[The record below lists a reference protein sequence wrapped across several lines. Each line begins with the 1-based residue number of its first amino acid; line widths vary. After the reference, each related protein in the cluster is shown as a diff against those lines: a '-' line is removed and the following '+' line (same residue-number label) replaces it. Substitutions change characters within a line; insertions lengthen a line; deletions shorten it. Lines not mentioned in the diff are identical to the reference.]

1 MSDITLASEPRTELG
16 SGPSGRLRKA
26 GKVPA
31 VVYGLG
37 TDPVAISVPALELA
51 HVLSSESGANTL
63 ISLDVD
69 GESVLTL
76 ARQIHRH
83 PTRGEFVHVDFVRI
97 RRDVA
102 VSAEIPV
109 NLTGEPKG
117 VKDGGLL
124 EQLLFSVTIE
134 AMPGNIP
141 VAIEH
146 DITKLEIGDQVLIA
160 GLALPDGV
168 TSPMDEAQVVAQI
181 TARRSAAGR
190 GAAAGGD
197 EGDGEG
203 DEGAGAPAAS
213 APDAEPEAEP
223 EGDGE

>member
-1 MSDITLASEPRTELG
+1 MPDITLATQSRTELG
-16 SGPSGRLRKA
+16 SRPSGRLRRA
-26 GKVPA
+26 GQVPA

-37 TDPVAISVPALELA
+37 ADPVSISVPALELA
-51 HVLSSESGANTL
+51 HVLAGESGANTL
-63 ISLDVD
+63 INLDVN
-69 GESVLTL
+69 GERVLTL

-102 VSAEIPV
+102 VSADIPV

-124 EQLLFSVTIE
+124 EQLLFSVAIE

-141 VAIEH
+141 VSIDH
-146 DITKLEIGDQVLIA
+146 DITDLEIGDQVLVG

-168 TSPMDEAQVVAQI
+168 TSPMDEAQVVVQV

-190 GAAAGGD
+190 PGA
-197 EGDGEG
+197 EGEEGEG
-203 DEGAGAPAAS
+203 EEGEAAPAAS
-213 APDAEPEAEP
+213 ASAPAEP

>member
-1 MSDITLASEPRTELG
+1 MPDITLASEPRTELG
-16 SGPSGRLRKA
+16 SGPSGRLRKT

-37 TDPVAISVPALELA
+37 TDPVSITVPARELS
-51 HVLSSESGANTL
+51 HVLGGESGANTL
-63 ISLDVD
+63 ITLDLD

-97 RRDVA
+97 SRDVS

-109 NLTGEPKG
+109 NLNNEPKG
-117 VKDGGLL
+117 VRDGGLL
-124 EQLLFSVTIE
+124 EQLMFSLTID

-141 VAIEH
+141 VSIEF
-146 DITKLEIGDQVLIA
+146 DIAHLEINDQILVS
-160 GLALPDGV
+160 GLPLPEGV
-168 TSPMDEAQVVAQI
+168 TTPVDETQVVAQV
-181 TARRSAAGR
+181 TQRRIAVER
-190 GAAAGGD
+190 GEA
-197 EGDGEG
+197 GEG
-203 DEGAGAPAAS
+203 GEGEDGGEGAPAAS
-213 APDAEPEAEP
+213 GES

>member
-1 MSDITLASEPRTELG
+1 MPDITLASEPRTELG

-37 TDPVAISVPALELA
+37 SDPVSISVPARELS
-51 HVLSSESGANTL
+51 HVLAGEAGANTL
-63 ISLDVD
+63 INLDVN

-102 VSAEIPV
+102 VSADIPV
-109 NLTGEPKG
+109 NLNGEPKG

-141 VAIEH
+141 VSIEH
-146 DITKLEIGDQVLIA
+146 DITGLEIGEQVLIG

-168 TSPMDEAQVVAQI
+168 TTPMDEAQVVVQV
-181 TARRSAAGR
+181 TARRSATTR
-190 GAAAGGD
+190 GG
-197 EGDGEG
+197 GEG
-203 DEGAGAPAAS
+203 EEGEGEEGGAPAAS
-213 APDAEPEAEP
+213 APAAES

>member
-1 MSDITLASEPRTELG
+1 MPDITLVSEPRTDTG
-16 SGPSGRLRKA
+16 SGPSGRLRRA

-37 TDPVAISVPALELA
+37 ADPVSISVPALELA
-51 HVLSSESGANTL
+51 HVLAGEAGANTL
-63 ISLDVD
+63 ITLDVD

-97 RRDVA
+97 RRDQT

-109 NLTGEPKG
+109 NLHGEPKG

-124 EQLLFSVTIE
+124 EQLMFHLTIE
-134 AMPGNIP
+134 AKPGNIP
-141 VAIEH
+141 VSLDHEIAA
-146 DITKLEIGDQVLIA
+146 LEIGDQVLVGAI
-160 GLALPDGV
+160 ALPDGV
-168 TSPMDEAQVVAQI
+168 ITPVDEAQVVAQV
-181 TARRSAAGR
+181 TARRSAAAR
-190 GAAAGGD
+190 D
-197 EGDGEG
+197 ELGEG
-203 DEGAGAPAAS
+203 EVEGEEAEGGAPAAS
-213 APDAEPEAEP
+213 ASAAES

>member
-1 MSDITLASEPRTELG
+1 MPDITLASEPRTELG
-16 SGPSGRLRKA
+16 SGPSGRLRRA

-37 TDPVAISVPALELA
+37 VDPVSISVPALELA
-51 HVLSSESGANTL
+51 HVLSGEAGANAL
-63 ISLDVD
+63 INLDLN
-69 GESVLTL
+69 GERVLTL

-102 VSAEIPV
+102 VSADIPV
-109 NLTGEPKG
+109 NLNGEPKG

-124 EQLLFSVTIE
+124 EQLMFSIAIE

-141 VAIEH
+141 VSIEH
-146 DITKLEIGDQVLIA
+146 DISGLEIGEQVLVS

-168 TSPMDEAQVVAQI
+168 TTPVDEAQVVAQV
-181 TARRSAAGR
+181 TARR
-190 GAAAGGD
+190 AAGGRGVGGE
-197 EGDGEG
+197 EGEEGEV
-203 DEGAGAPAAS
+203 APAAS
-213 APDAEPEAEP
+213 AEPAAES